1 MKSKEKKFLLI
12 LIIVS
17 ILIIIMEQLF
27 LNIVNASYY
36 EQQTEENKKII
47 GLSDVSGEGVIIYI
61 NDGSDLIHQEDVII
75 LLDELKNAG
84 AEAISVNDQRVT
96 INTYIYCDGGVILID
111 GQKIGNPFTIKAI
124 GDSKTIY
131 GSIMRNKGYI
141 STLKND
147 GIKIDVDISSNITIL
162 KTNKKI
168 SKKLEKINNSA
179 KDYKITSQIVGKEK
193 ITGKGIEIYIDT
205 SNEKDIT
212 ALTLI
217 QLVNDLNSAGVEAI
231 SINGNRITTMTDM
244 MDISGKY
251 ILIDSVP
258 VKSPYLIKVVGNV
271 KKICEVLDYENSTI
285 NKLIESGKEVS
296 AYSKFFIS
304 VDQYMETRG
313 KNKLN
318 ISYIK

>member
-217 QLVNDLNSAGVEAI
+217 QLVNYLNSAGVEAI